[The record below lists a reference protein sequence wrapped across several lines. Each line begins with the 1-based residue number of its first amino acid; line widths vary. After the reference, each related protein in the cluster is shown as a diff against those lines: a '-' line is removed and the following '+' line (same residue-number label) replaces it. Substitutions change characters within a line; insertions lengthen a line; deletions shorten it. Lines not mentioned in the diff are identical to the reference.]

1 MAGQYRRTTIAS
13 KLRNKLSVARKE
25 IKRLTEILNAC
36 HEANLQRM
44 QALKD
49 AGVPDPVTA
58 GEEE

>member
-1 MAGQYRRTTIAS
+1 MAGQYRRTAIA
-13 KLRNKLSVARKE
+13 LSEARKE

-49 AGVPDPVTA
+49 AGVPDPITA

>member
-1 MAGQYRRTTIAS
+1 MNMAGNYRRMAIA
-13 KLRNKLSVARKE
+13 LSAARKE

-49 AGVPDPVTA
+49 AGVPDPITA

>member
-1 MAGQYRRTTIAS
+1 MSGNYRRMGVA
-13 KLRNKLSVARKE
+13 LSIARKE
-25 IKRLTEILNAC
+25 ITRLTEMLRAC

-49 AGVPDPVTA
+49 AGIPDPVTG

>member
-1 MAGQYRRTTIAS
+1 MASIRIMARD
-13 KLRNKLSVARKE
+13 LREARKE
-25 IKRLTEILNAC
+25 MTKMAVMLEAC

-49 AGVPDPVTA
+49 AGIPDPITG